1 MTPDAPT
8 PQPDATLPNP
18 TLPNPTLPNA
28 TLPNAP
34 QPDRLQA
41 GSEPGQP
48 GSAERE
54 ARLKSAQTHD
64 TELREALY
72 TRKLLLALLSTLQ
85 HKGVLT
91 PGETDTLLVAA
102 RRATD
107 ASFTPSVAV
116 RSEFPAPEPLP
127 TSGWVR
133 RELKPPPVFDI
144 QID

>member
-1 MTPDAPT
+1 MMPDAPT
-8 PQPDATLPNP
+8 FQPDAEHPDGTQ
-18 TLPNPTLPNA
+18 
-28 TLPNAP
+28 P
-34 QPDRLQA
+34 QTAQSQTAQSQTGTDLTP
-41 GSEPGQP
+41 
-48 GSAERE
+48 AERE
-54 ARLKSAQTHD
+54 ARLKAAQVHD
-64 TELREALY
+64 AELREALY
-72 TRKLLLALLSTLQ
+72 TRKLLLAVLSTLQ

-91 PGETDTLLVAA
+91 PGETDTLLMAA

-133 RELKPPPVFDI
+133 RDLKPPPIFDI

>member
-1 MTPDAPT
+1 MMPDAPT
-8 PQPDATLPNP
+8 LQPDAE
-18 TLPNPTLPNA
+18 
-28 TLPNAP
+28 
-34 QPDRLQA
+34 QPD
-41 GSEPGQP
+41 GTQP
-48 GSAERE
+48 QTAQSQTAQPQTGTDLTPAERE
-54 ARLKSAQTHD
+54 ARLKAAQVHD
-64 TELREALY
+64 AELREALY
-72 TRKLLLALLSTLQ
+72 TRKLLLAVLSTLQ

-91 PGETDTLLVAA
+91 PGETDTLLMAA

-133 RELKPPPVFDI
+133 RDLKPPPIFDI

>member
-1 MTPDAPT
+1 MMPDAPT
-8 PQPDATLPNP
+8 PQPDAE
-18 TLPNPTLPNA
+18 
-28 TLPNAP
+28 
-34 QPDRLQA
+34 QPDGTQ
-41 GSEPGQP
+41 PQTGQP
-48 GSAERE
+48 QTAQSQTGTDLTPAERE
-54 ARLKSAQTHD
+54 ARLKAAQVHD
-64 TELREALY
+64 AELREALY
-72 TRKLLLALLSTLQ
+72 TRKLLLAVLSTLQ

-91 PGETDTLLVAA
+91 PGETDTLLMAA

-133 RELKPPPVFDI
+133 RDLKPPPIFDI

>member
-1 MTPDAPT
+1 MMPDAPT
-8 PQPDATLPNP
+8 PQPDAE
-18 TLPNPTLPNA
+18 
-28 TLPNAP
+28 
-34 QPDRLQA
+34 QPDGTQ
-41 GSEPGQP
+41 PQTGQP
-48 GSAERE
+48 QTAQPQTGMDLTPAERE
-54 ARLKSAQTHD
+54 ARLKAAQVHD
-64 TELREALY
+64 AELREALY
-72 TRKLLLALLSTLQ
+72 TRKLLLAVLSTLQ

-91 PGETDTLLVAA
+91 PGETDTLLMAA

-133 RELKPPPVFDI
+133 RDLKPPPIFDI

>member
-1 MTPDAPT
+1 MMPDAPT
-8 PQPDATLPNP
+8 PQPDAE
-18 TLPNPTLPNA
+18 
-28 TLPNAP
+28 
-34 QPDRLQA
+34 QPDGTRPQTGQSQTGQSQA
-41 GSEPGQP
+41 GQP
-48 GSAERE
+48 QTAQPQTGMNLTPAERE
-54 ARLKSAQTHD
+54 ARLKAAQVHD
-64 TELREALY
+64 AELREALY
-72 TRKLLLALLSTLQ
+72 TRKLLLAVLSTLQ

-91 PGETDTLLVAA
+91 PGETDTLLMAA

-133 RELKPPPVFDI
+133 RDLKPPPIFDI

>member
-1 MTPDAPT
+1 MMPDAPT
-8 PQPDATLPNP
+8 FQPDAEHPDGTQ
-18 TLPNPTLPNA
+18 
-28 TLPNAP
+28 P
-34 QPDRLQA
+34 QTAQSQTAQSQTGTDLTP
-41 GSEPGQP
+41 
-48 GSAERE
+48 AERE
-54 ARLKSAQTHD
+54 ARLKAAQVHD
-64 TELREALY
+64 AELREALY
-72 TRKLLLALLSTLQ
+72 TRKLLLAVLSTLQ

-91 PGETDTLLVAA
+91 PGETDTLLIAA

-133 RELKPPPVFDI
+133 RDLKPPPIFDI

>member
-1 MTPDAPT
+1 MPDAPT
-8 PQPDATLPNP
+8 LQPDAE
-18 TLPNPTLPNA
+18 
-28 TLPNAP
+28 
-34 QPDRLQA
+34 QPDGTQ
-41 GSEPGQP
+41 PQTGQP
-48 GSAERE
+48 QTAQSQTGTDLTPAERE
-54 ARLKSAQTHD
+54 ARLKAAQVHD
-64 TELREALY
+64 AELREALY
-72 TRKLLLALLSTLQ
+72 TRKLLLAILSTLQ

-91 PGETDTLLVAA
+91 PGETDTLLMAA

-133 RELKPPPVFDI
+133 RDLKPPPIFDI

>member
-1 MTPDAPT
+1 MMPDAPT
-8 PQPDATLPNP
+8 PQPDAE
-18 TLPNPTLPNA
+18 
-28 TLPNAP
+28 
-34 QPDRLQA
+34 QPDGTRPQTGQSQA
-41 GSEPGQP
+41 AQP
-48 GSAERE
+48 QAAQPQTGTNLTPAERE
-54 ARLKSAQTHD
+54 ARLKAAQVHD
-64 TELREALY
+64 AELREALY
-72 TRKLLLALLSTLQ
+72 TRKLLLAVLSTLQ

-91 PGETDTLLVAA
+91 PGETDTLLMAA

-133 RELKPPPVFDI
+133 RDLKPPPIFDI

>member
-1 MTPDAPT
+1 MMPDAPT
-8 PQPDATLPNP
+8 PPPDAEQPDGTQPP
-18 TLPNPTLPNA
+18 T
-28 TLPNAP
+28 
-34 QPDRLQA
+34 
-41 GSEPGQP
+41 GQP
-48 GSAERE
+48 QTAQSQTGTDLTPAERE
-54 ARLKSAQTHD
+54 ARLKAAQVHD
-64 TELREALY
+64 AELREALY
-72 TRKLLLALLSTLQ
+72 TRKLLLAVLSTLQ

-91 PGETDTLLVAA
+91 PGETDTLLMAA

-133 RELKPPPVFDI
+133 RDLKPPPIFDI

>member
-8 PQPDATLPNP
+8 PQPDATLPD
-18 TLPNPTLPNA
+18 
-28 TLPNAP
+28 AP

-41 GSEPGQP
+41 ESVPEQP
-48 GSAERE
+48 ESAERE
-54 ARLKSAQTHD
+54 ARLKAAQAHD
-64 TELREALY
+64 AELREALY

>member
-1 MTPDAPT
+1 MPDAPT
-8 PQPDATLPNP
+8 LQPDAEQPDG
-18 TLPNPTLPNA
+18 
-28 TLPNAP
+28 P
-34 QPDRLQA
+34 QPQT
-41 GSEPGQP
+41 GQP
-48 GSAERE
+48 QTAQPQTGMDLTPAERE
-54 ARLKSAQTHD
+54 ARLKAAQVHD
-64 TELREALY
+64 AELREALY
-72 TRKLLLALLSTLQ
+72 TRKLLLAVLSTLQ

-91 PGETDTLLVAA
+91 PGETDTLLIAA

-133 RELKPPPVFDI
+133 RDLKPPPIFDI

>member
-8 PQPDATLPNP
+8 PQPDATLPN
-18 TLPNPTLPNA
+18 TTVPNSTVPD
-28 TLPNAP
+28 AP

-41 GSEPGQP
+41 ESGSEPGAP
-48 GSAERE
+48 ESAERE
-54 ARLKSAQTHD
+54 ARLKAAQVHD
-64 TELREALY
+64 AELREALY

>member
-1 MTPDAPT
+1 MMPDAPT
-8 PQPDATLPNP
+8 PQPDAE
-18 TLPNPTLPNA
+18 
-28 TLPNAP
+28 
-34 QPDRLQA
+34 QPDGTQ
-41 GSEPGQP
+41 PQTGQP
-48 GSAERE
+48 QTAQSQTGTDLTPAARE
-54 ARLKSAQTHD
+54 ARLKAAQVHD
-64 TELREALY
+64 AELREALY
-72 TRKLLLALLSTLQ
+72 TRKLLLAILSTLQ

-91 PGETDTLLVAA
+91 PGETDTLLMAA

-133 RELKPPPVFDI
+133 RDLKPPPIFDI

>member
-1 MTPDAPT
+1 MPDAPT
-8 PQPDATLPNP
+8 LQPDAE
-18 TLPNPTLPNA
+18 
-28 TLPNAP
+28 
-34 QPDRLQA
+34 QPDGTHPQT
-41 GSEPGQP
+41 GQP
-48 GSAERE
+48 QTAQPQTGMDLTPAERE
-54 ARLKSAQTHD
+54 ARLKAAQVHD
-64 TELREALY
+64 AELREALY
-72 TRKLLLALLSTLQ
+72 TRKLLLAVLSTLQ

-91 PGETDTLLVAA
+91 PGETDTLLIAA

-133 RELKPPPVFDI
+133 RDLKPPPIFDI

>member
-1 MTPDAPT
+1 MMPDAPT
-8 PQPDATLPNP
+8 PQPDAE
-18 TLPNPTLPNA
+18 
-28 TLPNAP
+28 
-34 QPDRLQA
+34 QPDGTQ
-41 GSEPGQP
+41 PQTGQP
-48 GSAERE
+48 RTAQSQTGTDLTPAERE
-54 ARLKSAQTHD
+54 ARLKAAQVHD
-64 TELREALY
+64 AELREALY
-72 TRKLLLALLSTLQ
+72 TRKLLLAILSTLQ

-91 PGETDTLLVAA
+91 PGETDTLLMAA

-133 RELKPPPVFDI
+133 RDLKPPPIFDI

>member
-1 MTPDAPT
+1 MMPDAPT
-8 PQPDATLPNP
+8 PQPDAE
-18 TLPNPTLPNA
+18 
-28 TLPNAP
+28 
-34 QPDRLQA
+34 QPDGIRPQTEQPQA
-41 GSEPGQP
+41 AQSQTGTDLTP
-48 GSAERE
+48 AERE
-54 ARLKSAQTHD
+54 ARLKAAQVHD
-64 TELREALY
+64 AELREALY
-72 TRKLLLALLSTLQ
+72 TRKLLLAVLSTLQ

-91 PGETDTLLVAA
+91 PGETDTLLMAA

-133 RELKPPPVFDI
+133 RDLKPPPIFDI

>member
-1 MTPDAPT
+1 MMPDAPT
-8 PQPDATLPNP
+8 PQPDAE
-18 TLPNPTLPNA
+18 
-28 TLPNAP
+28 
-34 QPDRLQA
+34 QPDGTRPQA
-41 GSEPGQP
+41 GQSQTGQSQAGQP
-48 GSAERE
+48 QTAQPQTGTNLTPAERE
-54 ARLKSAQTHD
+54 ARLKAAQVHD
-64 TELREALY
+64 AELREALY
-72 TRKLLLALLSTLQ
+72 TRKLLLAVLSTLQ

-91 PGETDTLLVAA
+91 PGETDTLLMAA

-133 RELKPPPVFDI
+133 RDLKPPPIFDI

>member
-8 PQPDATLPNP
+8 PQPDATLPNT
-18 TLPNPTLPNA
+18 TLPD
-28 TLPNAP
+28 AP

-41 GSEPGQP
+41 EAEPGQP
-48 GSAERE
+48 ESAERE
-54 ARLKSAQTHD
+54 ARLKAAQAHD
-64 TELREALY
+64 AELREALY
-72 TRKLLLALLSTLQ
+72 TRKLLLAVLSTLQ

-91 PGETDTLLVAA
+91 PGETDTLLMAA

-133 RELKPPPVFDI
+133 RDLKPPPVFDI

>member
-1 MTPDAPT
+1 MMPDAPT
-8 PQPDATLPNP
+8 LQPDAE
-18 TLPNPTLPNA
+18 
-28 TLPNAP
+28 
-34 QPDRLQA
+34 QPDGTQ
-41 GSEPGQP
+41 PQTGQSQTAQP
-48 GSAERE
+48 QTGTDLTPAERE
-54 ARLKSAQTHD
+54 ARLKAAQVHD
-64 TELREALY
+64 AELREALY
-72 TRKLLLALLSTLQ
+72 TRKLLLAVLSTLQ

-91 PGETDTLLVAA
+91 PCETDTLLMAA

-133 RELKPPPVFDI
+133 RDLKPPPIFDI

>member
-8 PQPDATLPNP
+8 PQPDATLPNTTVP
-18 TLPNPTLPNA
+18 D
-28 TLPNAP
+28 AP

-41 GSEPGQP
+41 ESGSEPGAP
-48 GSAERE
+48 ESAERE
-54 ARLKSAQTHD
+54 ARLKAAQVHD
-64 TELREALY
+64 AELREALY

>member
-1 MTPDAPT
+1 MMPDAPT
-8 PQPDATLPNP
+8 PQPDVE
-18 TLPNPTLPNA
+18 
-28 TLPNAP
+28 
-34 QPDRLQA
+34 QPDGTQ
-41 GSEPGQP
+41 PQTGQP
-48 GSAERE
+48 QTAQSQTGTDLTPAERE
-54 ARLKSAQTHD
+54 ARLKAAQVHD
-64 TELREALY
+64 AELREALY
-72 TRKLLLALLSTLQ
+72 TRKLLLAVLSTLQ

-91 PGETDTLLVAA
+91 PGETDTLLMAA

-133 RELKPPPVFDI
+133 RDLKPPPIFDI

>member
-8 PQPDATLPNP
+8 PQPDATLPN
-18 TLPNPTLPNA
+18 A
-28 TLPNAP
+28 TLPDAP

-41 GSEPGQP
+41 GSGSETGQP
-48 GSAERE
+48 ESAERE
-54 ARLKSAQTHD
+54 ARLKTAQAHD
-64 TELREALY
+64 AELREALY
-72 TRKLLLALLSTLQ
+72 TRKLLLAILSTLQ

>member
-1 MTPDAPT
+1 MPDAPT
-8 PQPDATLPNP
+8 LQPDAE
-18 TLPNPTLPNA
+18 
-28 TLPNAP
+28 
-34 QPDRLQA
+34 QPDGTQ
-41 GSEPGQP
+41 PQTGQP
-48 GSAERE
+48 QTAQPQTGMDLTPAERE
-54 ARLKSAQTHD
+54 ARLKAAQVHD
-64 TELREALY
+64 AELREALY
-72 TRKLLLALLSTLQ
+72 TRKLLLAVLSTLQ

-91 PGETDTLLVAA
+91 PGETDTLLIAA

-133 RELKPPPVFDI
+133 RDLKPPPIFDI

>member
-1 MTPDAPT
+1 MMPDAPT
-8 PQPDATLPNP
+8 LQPDAE
-18 TLPNPTLPNA
+18 
-28 TLPNAP
+28 
-34 QPDRLQA
+34 QPDGTQ
-41 GSEPGQP
+41 PQTGQSQTAQP
-48 GSAERE
+48 QTGTDLTPAERE
-54 ARLKSAQTHD
+54 ARLKAAQVHD
-64 TELREALY
+64 AELREALY
-72 TRKLLLALLSTLQ
+72 TRKLLLAVLSTLQ

-91 PGETDTLLVAA
+91 PGETDTLLMAA

-133 RELKPPPVFDI
+133 RDLKPPPIFDI

>member
-1 MTPDAPT
+1 MTPDAST
-8 PQPDATLPNP
+8 PQPDATLPDI
-18 TLPNPTLPNA
+18 TLPDA
-28 TLPNAP
+28 TLLNAP
-34 QPDRLQA
+34 QPDRLQVES
-41 GSEPGQP
+41 GSETGPP
-48 GSAERE
+48 ESAERE
-54 ARLKSAQTHD
+54 ARLKAAQAHD
-64 TELREALY
+64 AELREALY

>member
-1 MTPDAPT
+1 MMPDAPT
-8 PQPDATLPNP
+8 LQPDAE
-18 TLPNPTLPNA
+18 
-28 TLPNAP
+28 
-34 QPDRLQA
+34 QPDGTQ
-41 GSEPGQP
+41 PQTGQP
-48 GSAERE
+48 QTAQSQTGTDLTPAERE
-54 ARLKSAQTHD
+54 ARLKAAQVHD
-64 TELREALY
+64 AELREALY
-72 TRKLLLALLSTLQ
+72 TRKLLLAVLSTLQ

-91 PGETDTLLVAA
+91 PGETDTLLMAA

-133 RELKPPPVFDI
+133 RDLKPPPIFDI